1 MTKILNIDTLSSDQR
16 TIVLGGVEHEVLEMS
31 VENFIATT
39 KQAELLQ
46 STDAALTAQVESAI
60 DLIQRSVPSAPR
72 ETLLKLKLRHLQT
85 IVAFVRGDDVQEEA
99 LAQPEAQAA
108 EGKPAKEKAR
118 K

>member
-1 MTKILNIDTLSSDQR
+1 MTKILNIDTLSSDPR
-16 TIVLGGVEHEVLEMS
+16 TFVLDGVEHEVLEMS

-39 KQAELLQ
+39 KQAEMLQ
-46 STDAALTAQVESAI
+46 NTDAALTAQVEAAV
-60 DLIQRSVPSAPR
+60 DLIQRSVPTVSR
-72 ETLLKLKLRHLQT
+72 ESLFKLKLRHLQT

-99 LAQPEAQAA
+99 LVQPEAQAA